1 MRAIFLAVAAILS
14 FGSISAH
21 AQHADDKAALQG
33 LNEVKVIFDLTDGDG
48 KTLNTYLNVVE
59 EARQSLIKQGVKPQ
73 IVLAFRGPATR
84 LVQTDQSQIKPEDR
98 EYATKIAATIKA
110 LSSAEGVAAI
120 EQCGVAVRM
129 VGTKPENV
137 VPGVKVVGNSWI
149 SLAGYQAKGYG
160 YISP

>member
-1 MRAIFLAVAAILS
+1 M
-14 FGSISAH
+14 
-21 AQHADDKAALQG
+21 
-33 LNEVKVIFDLTDGDG
+33 
-48 KTLNTYLNVVE
+48 
-59 EARQSLIKQGVKPQ
+59 
-73 IVLAFRGPATR
+73 
-84 LVQTDQSQIKPEDR
+84 QTDQSQIKPEDR

-129 VGTKPENV
+129 VGTKPEDV

>member
-21 AQHADDKAALQG
+21 AQLADDKAALQG
-33 LNEVKVIFDLTDGDG
+33 LNEVKVIFDITEGDG
-48 KTLNTYLNVVE
+48 KALNTYLNVVE

-98 EYATKIAATIKA
+98 EYATKIAATIKE

>member
-21 AQHADDKAALQG
+21 AQPADDKAALQG
-33 LNEVKVIFDLTDGDG
+33 LTEVKVIFDLTDGDG
-48 KTLNTYLNVVE
+48 KTLNTYLNVIE

>member
-21 AQHADDKAALQG
+21 AQQADDKAALQG
-33 LNEVKVIFDLTDGDG
+33 LNEVKVIFDVTEGDG

-84 LVQTDQSQIKPEDR
+84 LVQTDQSQIKAEDR

>member
-1 MRAIFLAVAAILS
+1 MRPIFLAVVAILS
-14 FGSISAH
+14 FCNISAQ
-21 AQHADDKAALQG
+21 AQSADDKAALQG
-33 LNEVKVIFDLTDGDG
+33 LSEVKVVFDLTNGDG
-48 KTLNTYLNVVE
+48 KTLNTFLNVID

-73 IVLAFRGPATR
+73 MILAFRGPATK

-98 EYATKIAATIKA
+98 EYAAKIAQTIKA
-110 LSSAEGVAAI
+110 LSSAEGVTAI

-129 VGTKPENV
+129 AGTKPENV

-160 YISP
+160 YVAP

>member
-14 FGSISAH
+14 FGTISAQ

-33 LNEVKVIFDLTDGDG
+33 LNEVKVIFDLTEGDG